1 MECLSAPREREAP
14 RGGGRAKIESSSRP
28 HPRKFGVKRFLVVK
42 ELLAGKWGGLFLA
55 TSLEKIFGGTTTLA
69 AAKGRLIRC
78 TVPGSTPNCL
88 AMTRTPG
95 RQEPPGPTSARCAI
109 CALPSCAALHPVDSN
124 YERIRSEHFLDFM
137 KQRHSPLLRSGPPV

>member
-14 RGGGRAKIESSSRP
+14 RGGGRGKIESSSRP
-28 HPRKFGVKRFLVVK
+28 HPRNFGVKRFLVVK
-42 ELLAGKWGGLFLA
+42 GPLAGKWGGLFLA
-55 TSLEKIFGGTTTLA
+55 TPLEKIFGGTTTLA

-95 RQEPPGPTSARCAI
+95 RQEPPGPTPTRCAT
-109 CALPSCAALHPVDSN
+109 CALPLRAAITQRT
-124 YERIRSEHFLDFM
+124 RIASEFDRSIFWI
-137 KQRHSPLLRSGPPV
+137 S